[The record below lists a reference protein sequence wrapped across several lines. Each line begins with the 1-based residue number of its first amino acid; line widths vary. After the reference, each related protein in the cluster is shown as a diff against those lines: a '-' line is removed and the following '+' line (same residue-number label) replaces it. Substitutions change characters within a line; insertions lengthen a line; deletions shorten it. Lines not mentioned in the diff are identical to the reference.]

1 MGSIMYKMLPEEV
14 INATTINTAYA
25 MGVQEQLG
33 TITKGKTANF
43 FITKPMNTI
52 YFMNYAFGSNKVEQY
67 FLNGKRC

>member
-1 MGSIMYKMLPEEV
+1 
-14 INATTINTAYA
+14 